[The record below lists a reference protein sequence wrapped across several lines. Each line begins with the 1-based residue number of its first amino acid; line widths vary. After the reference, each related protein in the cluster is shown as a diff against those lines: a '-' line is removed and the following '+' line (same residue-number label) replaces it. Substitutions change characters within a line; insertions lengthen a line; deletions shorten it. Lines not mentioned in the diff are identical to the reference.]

1 MVFDKGQRGFFTMM
15 GITPERAA
23 KELTSAGADII
34 GTNCGNGID
43 LMIEIAQQMR
53 ASTDKP
59 MIVHSN
65 AGIPT
70 VKNGEII
77 YPETPEYMTE
87 RFIKIVEL
95 GVNIVGGCCGT
106 GPDHIKLLSKTL
118 KPSA

>member
-1 MVFDKGQRGFFTMM
+1 
-15 GITPERAA
+15 
-23 KELTSAGADII
+23 
-34 GTNCGNGID
+34 
-43 LMIEIAQQMR
+43 MIEIAQQMR

>member
-1 MVFDKGQRGFFTMM
+1 
-15 GITPERAA
+15 
-23 KELTSAGADII
+23 
-34 GTNCGNGID
+34 
-43 LMIEIAQQMR
+43 MIEIAQQMR
-53 ASTDKP
+53 ESTDKP

-70 VKNGEII
+70 VKNGQII

-106 GPDHIKLLSKTL
+106 TEEHIKLIAE
-118 KPSA
+118 SAKKYSPRKINIKS